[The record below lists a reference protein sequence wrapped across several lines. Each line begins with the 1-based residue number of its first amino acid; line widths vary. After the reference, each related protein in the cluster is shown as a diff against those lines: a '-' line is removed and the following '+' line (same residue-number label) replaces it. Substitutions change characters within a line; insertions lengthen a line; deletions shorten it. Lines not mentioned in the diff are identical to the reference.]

1 MDLTKVVSLALG
13 VGIFLFVFW
22 LVKERRL
29 REKYA
34 ILWLSTSAF
43 IILLTMSR
51 KFLEVAALSIGIYY
65 PPSLL
70 FLVGVL
76 FLLMVTIG
84 HSVSLS
90 RLSETNPKLA
100 QEVALLRKQV
110 DRERE
115 KREEAELER
124 LKSEEPKRLGGREDE
139 GKQRKTVAG

>member
-1 MDLTKVVSLALG
+1 MDWTKLVSLALG
-13 VGIFLFVFW
+13 SCIFGFVIW
-22 LVKERRL
+22 LVRERRL

-34 ILWLSTSAF
+34 LLWLFTSLF

-51 KFLEVAALSIGIYY
+51 RVLEVAALSIGIYY

-76 FLLMVTIG
+76 FLLMVAIG

-90 RLSETNPKLA
+90 RLSESNHNLA

-110 DRERE
+110 EDLRES
-115 KREEAELER
+115 KG
-124 LKSEEPKRLGGREDE
+124 KGKGRD
-139 GKQRKTVAG
+139 